1 METIISCI
9 ITGIF
14 SVLVVVIPI
23 VINNKRVIN
32 ESMKCSLRN
41 DILSIYDS
49 CKKDKQITLYQLQ
62 ALEYSYEQYKALKG
76 NSFVDDIMNIV
87 KMFEVID

>member
-9 ITGIF
+9 ITGVF

-23 VINNKRVIN
+23 LINNKRVIN
-32 ESMKCSLRN
+32 ESLKCSLRN
-41 DILSIYDS
+41 DILSIYES
-49 CKKDKQITLYQLQ
+49 CKKDKRISMYQLQ
-62 ALEYSYEQYKALKG
+62 AIEYSYEQYKALKG

-87 KMFEVID
+87 KMYEVID